1 MNEPE
6 NPYSPDAS
14 QSPAVPRNL
23 ESKPRPSTTATDY
36 PEFRLLMMAHACA
49 TMCTRILF
57 FWAPFAIAKAYP
69 NEPLYLGL
77 LGLVQAIPALSL
89 AIVGGHLADHFD
101 RRNLLRGTMV
111 LQWCCVL
118 GMALASTLSGT
129 NMLVAIFFCMF
140 WLGVAR
146 GFIEPTMP
154 SLEAQIVP
162 RMAAVSAATW
172 TTIVW
177 HACAVLAP
185 LLTGFLIHFFGHGA
199 AFLASIGFGTCAM
212 LCVTRIAPKSSPARE
227 HHEPILQSVTA
238 GWKFVLGRQILWSSM
253 ALDLFAVLFGG
264 AVAMLPLY
272 AENILHIGPIGLGFL
287 SAAPMLGALAC
298 AVVCIRFPPRAHAG
312 KLLLACIFGFGV
324 SIIVFA
330 LSKNAYL
337 SCAALF
343 VSGCLDGVSVVI
355 RKSILRLYSPDHM
368 RGRIA
373 AVNSVFIG
381 ASNELG
387 ELESGLA
394 AHWLGLVPSV
404 FAGGITTILIVIA
417 VALFGTEVRNFDMR
431 NLHSAPE
438 DPAPPKA

>member
-1 MNEPE
+1 MNNQDEPKE
-6 NPYSPDAS
+6 PNS
-14 QSPAVPRNL
+14 VRNL
-23 ESKPRPSTTATDY
+23 EWKPRPSASATDY
-36 PEFRLLMMAHACA
+36 PEFRLLMMAHACT

-57 FWAPFAIAKAYP
+57 FWAPFAITKSFP
-69 NEPLYLGL
+69 NAPLYLGL
-77 LGLVQAIPALSL
+77 LGLVQAVPALSL

-111 LQWCCVL
+111 LQWLCVL
-118 GMALASTLSGT
+118 GMASASTLSGT
-129 NMLVAIFFCMF
+129 SMLIGIFFCMF

-162 RMAAVSAATW
+162 RLAAVSAATW

-185 LLTGFLIHFFGHGA
+185 LLTGVLIHFFGNPA
-199 AFLASIGFGTCAM
+199 AFIASIGFGTGAM
-212 LCVTRIAPKSSPARE
+212 LFVSRIAPKAVPVRQHQESIVE
-227 HHEPILQSVTA
+227 SVTA
-238 GWKFVLGRQILWSSM
+238 GWKFVLRRQILWSSM

-272 AENILHIGPIGLGFL
+272 AEHILHVGPIGLGCL
-287 SAAPMLGALAC
+287 SATPMLGALAC
-298 AVVCIRFPPRAHAG
+298 AVVCIRLPPRAFAG
-312 KLLLACIFGFGV
+312 KVLLMSIFGFGL
-324 SIIVFA
+324 SMIVFA
-330 LSKNAYL
+330 LSTNFYL
-337 SCAALF
+337 SSAALF
-343 VSGCLDGVSVVI
+343 VSGVLDGVSVVI

-394 AHWLGLVPSV
+394 AHFFGLVPSV
-404 FAGGITTILIVIA
+404 LLGGIATLVIVVA
-417 VALFGTEVRNFDMR
+417 VGCFGSDIRGFDMR
-431 NLHSAPE
+431 QIRPE
-438 DPAPPKA
+438 DEPTPPAST